1 MSGRLFER
9 LTHLNKEDVSEAIR
23 LLTAGE
29 IKKAKEFIL
38 QTVESKG
45 PTREEWTQFLL
56 YIGIKAGDQERGDPI
71 QRHAFALCC
80 FEAASDVNTAE
91 ERRAIIP
98 DLVASAHY
106 NLGNALSDSGDYPEA
121 IRELREAVK
130 MKPDNPSYHYN
141 LGTAL
146 SGSGD
151 YPEAIRELREAV
163 KMKPDNPSYHNNLG
177 IVFLSTYDYVQAK
190 SQFDA
195 AREMF
200 SRIGLEKWATR
211 SKGLSHL

>member
-130 MKPDNPSYHYN
+130 MKPDNPSYH
-141 LGTAL
+141 
-146 SGSGD
+146 
-151 YPEAIRELREAV
+151 
-163 KMKPDNPSYHNNLG
+163 NNLG